1 MGGICP
7 KKSKVAVAPENGS
20 AENSKKEHKTQD
32 NTNGNILTICTF
44 FY

>member
-20 AENSKKEHKTQD
+20 AENSKTDKTQD